1 MSGAE
6 DIMMGVRSGGGSN
19 TRREDTLGAAWV
31 VSCLEMPAH
40 TGEMDKNKD
49 IEIILATPH
58 LLHYSSEVA
67 EMAKED
73 KELLNSVYRE
83 ISEVLGTDTAMEMYR
98 MFRGQQIS
106 FPVRFFNPECI
117 RQKII
122 EEYDGKNIGMLAKK
136 FDYSEK
142 TVRRIIKKSIEER

>member
-19 TRREDTLGAAWV
+19 TRREDTLGAAWR
-31 VSCLEMPAH
+31 VSAAH

-142 TVRRIIKKSIEER
+142 TVRRIIKKSLEER

>member
-1 MSGAE
+1 
-6 DIMMGVRSGGGSN
+6 
-19 TRREDTLGAAWV
+19 
-31 VSCLEMPAH
+31 
-40 TGEMDKNKD
+40 MDKSKD
-49 IEIILATPH
+49 NEIILIPPD
-58 LLHYSSEVA
+58 LIHYDAEVVK
-67 EMAKED
+67 MAKED

-136 FDYSEK
+136 YDYSEK
-142 TVRRIIKKSIEER
+142 TVRRIIKKSLEER

>member
-1 MSGAE
+1 
-6 DIMMGVRSGGGSN
+6 
-19 TRREDTLGAAWV
+19 
-31 VSCLEMPAH
+31 
-40 TGEMDKNKD
+40 MDKSKD
-49 IEIILATPH
+49 IEIILATSH
-58 LLHYSSEVA
+58 LLHYSSEVV

-83 ISEVLGTDTAMEMYR
+83 ISEVMGTDTAMEMYR

-142 TVRRIIKKSIEER
+142 TVRRIIKKSLEER

>member
-1 MSGAE
+1 
-6 DIMMGVRSGGGSN
+6 
-19 TRREDTLGAAWV
+19 
-31 VSCLEMPAH
+31 
-40 TGEMDKNKD
+40 MDKSKD
-49 IEIILATPH
+49 NEIILIPPN
-58 LLHYSSEVA
+58 LIHYNAEVA

-83 ISEVLGTDTAMEMYR
+83 ISEVMGTDTAMEMYR

-136 FDYSEK
+136 YDYSEK
-142 TVRRIIKKSIEER
+142 TVRRIIKKSMEER

>member
-1 MSGAE
+1 
-6 DIMMGVRSGGGSN
+6 MGQ
-19 TRREDTLGAAWV
+19 RRRVSAA
-31 VSCLEMPAH
+31 H
-40 TGEMDKNKD
+40 RGDMDKNKD

-58 LLHYSSEVA
+58 LLHYSSEVV

-83 ISEVLGTDTAMEMYR
+83 ISETMGTDTAMEMYR

-136 FDYSEK
+136 YDYSEK
-142 TVRRIIKKSIEER
+142 TVRRIIKKSLEER